1 MNQLS
6 KIAADILN
14 SREKYLPDYC
24 YKLADSGSYGLD
36 ATVGGD
42 YVVNESEMSVTF
54 PFASGR
60 ARDGVGDLLEI
71 GGIRTERHALNPCV
85 LLDHGK
91 STSLPI
97 GLAEDPKTKA
107 YTVFLDPITQ
117 TATVKAFFYQSLKD
131 SAHSLFCE
139 QVFDLMAKRYIRS
152 GSIGYQIIQAKELP
166 PNYEK
171 GTPKGLHL
179 LSVLMLEAS
188 AVVLPANQDTAGK
201 MLSLPK
207 VCGKP
212 LSPYLVKSLAPYAP
226 QKKATVSVPLA
237 NLPKTKIPP
246 AKWKPGVGATKA
258 SLALLQDTFSKILSG
273 KNIMAEK
280 KDLDPEKKEKKTSKE
295 APSSKEES
303 AKEQGAEEQAPDA
316 VATEQADAAA
326 IPPDGQPTAAMPD
339 NLPAPTQTAPPA
351 PAAPVA
357 AGPGGPE
364 KLSAQILRRAH
375 EDGGLLMNDY
385 QQMIA
390 LCEND
395 RVSAYLS
402 AWIQTLQQNMQ
413 NIEGLFAVEHPGAA
427 PLQGAGAAAGMTGAP
442 GINGMAPNP
451 EMGITENS
459 MDEEEMN
466 ENLDGELE
474 EDDLE
479 NDTDA
484 MPATDSMQ
492 EVPPAEEAVEGMKN
506 KKKTPMNDNKKS
518 LEGVKKKS
526 ACACGKKDCGSC
538 SQDMAG
544 KPETKSHDG
553 SLFDHEKSFVKDSH
567 SFLGE
572 LSSTKNFGDEH
583 RMKSYHY
590 YKTMDGISN
599 YIQKAMDGN
608 GMEVPDP
615 MGEMGDMS
623 LKSMD
628 KGVDLHPHR
637 KMCKAVSNYFQRMSM
652 EKAFGDSHR
661 EEAGIYQK
669 MLDEILNEKP
679 HAEKDN
685 VEENLGEMVHKEMDD
700 DEFYKSLEE
709 QNKELE
715 TIRKNLAQIL
725 SLAS

>member
-1 MNQLS
+1 MKLT
-6 KIAADILN
+6 KAAADLLN

-24 YKLADSGSYGLD
+24 YKLAETGSYGLD
-36 ATVGGD
+36 TTISND
-42 YVVNESEMSVTF
+42 FIVNESEMSVTF
-54 PFASGR
+54 PFASGLR
-60 ARDGVGDLLEI
+60 RDGVGDLLEI
-71 GGIRTERHALNPCV
+71 GGIRTDRHFLNPIV
-85 LLDHGK
+85 LLDHAK
-91 STSLPI
+91 YANFPI

-188 AVVLPANQDTAGK
+188 AVVLPANPDTAGK
-201 MLSLPK
+201 MLALPK

-212 LSPYLVKSLAPYAP
+212 LSPYLVKSLSPHATE
-226 QKKATVSVPLA
+226 KKVTVSVLLS

-246 AKWKPGVGATKA
+246 AKWKPGVGATKEA
-258 SLALLQDTFSKILSG
+258 LALLQDKFSKILSG

-280 KDLDPEKKEKKTSKE
+280 KDLDPEKKEKKTSKD

-303 AKEQGAEEQAPDA
+303 AKAQGAEEQAPGA
-316 VATEQADAAA
+316 VATEEADAAA
-326 IPPDGQPTAAMPD
+326 IPPDPESAAMPG
-339 NLPAPTQTAPPA
+339 NLPGATPTPPPA

-357 AGPGGPE
+357 SAPGGPE

-375 EDGGLLMNDY
+375 EDGGLLVSDY

-395 RVSAYLS
+395 RVSAYLQ

-413 NIEGLFAVEHPGAA
+413 NIEGLFAVEHPGAS
-427 PLQGAGAAAGMTGAP
+427 PLQDAGAAAGMTGAP
-442 GINGMAPNP
+442 GINGMSPNP

-459 MDEEEMN
+459 MDQEEMDA
-466 ENLDGELE
+466 NLDGEEDLQE
-474 EDDLE
+474 EDFE
-479 NDTDA
+479 NDTDSL
-484 MPATDSMQ
+484 PATDAQ
-492 EVPPAEEAVEGMKN
+492 QPVPPAEEAVEGMKN

-518 LEGVKKKS
+518 LDRAKKS
-526 ACACGKKDCGSC
+526 CSCGDKDCGVC
-538 SQDMAG
+538 VGDTAG
-544 KPETKSHDG
+544 KPKTKSHDG
-553 SLFDHEKSFVKDSH
+553 SLFDHEKGFVKDSH

-608 GMEVPDP
+608 GMEVSDP
-615 MGEMGDMS
+615 MGEMGEMS

-628 KGVDLHPHR
+628 KSVELHPHR
-637 KMCKAVSNYFQRMSM
+637 KMCKAVGNYFQRMSM

-679 HAEKDN
+679 QAEKDD

-700 DEFYKSLEE
+700 DEYYKSFEE
-709 QNKELE
+709 DKKELE
-715 TIRKNLAQIL
+715 TIRKNLAQVL